1 MKYLRSISVYLNN
14 NLITATYVFMSIHET
29 MGKVKY
35 VPVLKNTEMLA
46 DIDVAT

>member
-1 MKYLRSISVYLNN
+1 
-14 NLITATYVFMSIHET
+14 MSIHET

-46 DIDVAT
+46 DIDVGTYLENELAGIGIGTPGRKTCC